1 MHNAFILQPMPT
13 YNKKKKMKKSDFF
26 SHYLIN
32 VEAIKMDIKIK
43 DKHWMQD

>member
-1 MHNAFILQPMPT
+1 MHNAFILQPT
-13 YNKKKKMKKSDFF
+13 YNKKKKMKIFL

-32 VEAIKMDIKIK
+32 IEAIKMNIK

>member
-1 MHNAFILQPMPT
+1 MHNAFILQPT
-13 YNKKKKMKKSDFF
+13 YNKKKKIKFKSDFF

-32 VEAIKMDIKIK
+32 VEAIKMDNK